1 MQSGSVWRNTG
12 CLRSQLPVRTRCVHR
27 ILTVTSAARRAA
39 PCRVL
44 HTCILA
50 IRKTNSRLISHSL
63 SVLRRSAG
71 RSAGKHLLITTSLG
85 RIPLRNQNSC
95 LMKGKQ
101 KGGAGISVAA
111 PNAAHAARDNMRY
124 NNLATI
130 VSERGAGFF
139 VRCRLLCAHCNE
151 KLNFWSSFSWCAV
164 LISQQHTWRSMS
176 EDPRAHPP
184 IIIPEQPVHKFAQ
197 RAPWNSRASAVAAA
211 VSWLQPL
218 CVEWPPGLIVR
229 TKNA

>member
-1 MQSGSVWRNTG
+1 
-12 CLRSQLPVRTRCVHR
+12 
-27 ILTVTSAARRAA
+27 
-39 PCRVL
+39 
-44 HTCILA
+44 
-50 IRKTNSRLISHSL
+50 
-63 SVLRRSAG
+63 
-71 RSAGKHLLITTSLG
+71 
-85 RIPLRNQNSC
+85 
-95 LMKGKQ
+95 MKGKQ